1 VSLTSVTLTAAG
13 QKSHAKGA
21 KGYKAWVVP
30 IDGKGN
36 LVMDLFLNCRVRR
49 VYPSGGFTLPEDDRD
64 DQ

>member
-1 VSLTSVTLTAAG
+1 VTLTAAG

-30 IDGKGN
+30 LDRKGN
-36 LVMDLFLNCRVRR
+36 LVMVLFLNCRVRR
-49 VYPSGGFTLPEDDRD
+49 VYPSAGFTLPGADGD